1 MQVSGL
7 TETTA
12 QDIVA
17 ARGDRLF
24 SSLSDFWR
32 RTSLDRDA
40 VEHLIAVGAFDTL
53 GVNRRKLL
61 WQLEQVVRNVP
72 RRQDPHRRL
81 PGWDLQAPLPNL
93 PQLTELDV
101 AGLDFS
107 LQGASARY
115 SIMAFYRRSLLQAG
129 VLSLGQLQGRAP
141 GTLVVT
147 AGIVISRQQPPT
159 AKGMMFLVLADEEG
173 ELPVAVYPDVYSHY
187 RQIVNGSASL
197 IIEGSIQRERYLVSL
212 RARRFWRL
220 TDIAQLDQKPLPPA
234 TRPKAIASHIGR

>member
-1 MQVSGL
+1 
-7 TETTA
+7 
-12 QDIVA
+12 
-17 ARGDRLF
+17 
-24 SSLSDFWR
+24 
-32 RTSLDRDA
+32 
-40 VEHLIAVGAFDTL
+40 
-53 GVNRRKLL
+53 
-61 WQLEQVVRNVP
+61 
-72 RRQDPHRRL
+72 
-81 PGWDLQAPLPNL
+81 
-93 PQLTELDV
+93 
-101 AGLDFS
+101 
-107 LQGASARY
+107 
-115 SIMAFYRRSLLQAG
+115 
-129 VLSLGQLQGRAP
+129 
-141 GTLVVT
+141 VVT